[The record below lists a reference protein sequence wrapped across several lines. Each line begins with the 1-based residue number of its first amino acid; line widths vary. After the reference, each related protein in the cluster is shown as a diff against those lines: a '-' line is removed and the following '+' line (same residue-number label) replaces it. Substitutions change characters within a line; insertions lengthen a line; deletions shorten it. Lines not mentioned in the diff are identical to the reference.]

1 MDATGLPARARGGT
15 PLMRLND
22 LMWEVRS
29 VTHAAEQA
37 ARTACARGEARY
49 DTVLAATFD
58 AWLGSWV
65 SRDLLVC
72 FCAALELGIHPG
84 RHLDRCLETANA
96 RLTADERA
104 LFWAGMR
111 RLRAHG
117 LHAGGMPRRG
127 LAPAGA
133 GSGYRY

>member
-1 MDATGLPARARGGT
+1 MNVAGLHARARGGT
-15 PLMRLND
+15 PLTRLND
-22 LMWEVRS
+22 LMWEVRA

-37 ARTACARGEARY
+37 ARTACAEGSRY
-49 DTVLAATFD
+49 DIALAATFD

-84 RHLDRCLETANA
+84 RHLERCLETANG

-117 LHAGGMPRRG
+117 LRAGGRPQRG
-127 LAPAGA
+127 LAPAGMD
-133 GSGYRY
+133 SGYRY

>member
-1 MDATGLPARARGGT
+1 MNAAGLHARARGGT
-15 PLMRLND
+15 PLTRLND
-22 LMWEVRS
+22 LMWEVRA

-37 ARTACARGEARY
+37 AQAACAQGARY
-49 DTVLAATFD
+49 DTALAATFD
-58 AWLGSWV
+58 GWLGSWV

-84 RHLDRCLETANA
+84 RHLERCLETANA

-117 LHAGGMPRRG
+117 LHAGQPPRRG
-127 LAPAGA
+127 LAPRGM
-133 GSGYRY
+133 SPGYPY